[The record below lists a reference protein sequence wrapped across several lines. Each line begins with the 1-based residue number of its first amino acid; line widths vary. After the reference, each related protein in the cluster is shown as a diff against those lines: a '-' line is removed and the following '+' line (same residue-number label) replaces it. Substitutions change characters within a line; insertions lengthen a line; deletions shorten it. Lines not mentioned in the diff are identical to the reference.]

1 MKTKIPKPDF
11 AVWFDPRE
19 ITIVANPR
27 QQDNPGFLPHN
38 MKALREDI
46 QKYGLK
52 QPVEIYLK
60 NDVPILIAGER
71 RLRSILALLEAEA
84 DCYDRG
90 TRTTRSAEEVYG
102 EVPCTLTEIKDDKD
116 RARAA
121 VMENLLHEHLTD
133 YEILLQCAT
142 LQEAGHTRA
151 EQAKVFD
158 KSEAWVSQSH
168 SLLAGHPMI
177 LDAMRDGTLGRTQAL
192 KFLDYPQDKVEV
204 ILQKAI
210 NYNRMAAEEKE
221 SEIDKE
227 LETIYEAID
236 AQDEALEAAHEKG
249 DREEVAL
256 LRRKLAEKEKE
267 AEILSKKAKKV
278 KQAGVSKKK
287 PKPSISDIQQA
298 AQEEDAANGAN
309 HHVPVKV
316 VRRLTDHLIE
326 LLESGEPLIN
336 PNDDTEYSRREVR
349 ILVDAFNWFLARNNL
364 KSPLEALNSDDE
376 AIAAK

>member
-1 MKTKIPKPDF
+1 MSKTKKDF
-11 AVWFDPRE
+11 VVWFDPRE
-19 ITIVANPR
+19 IAIVANPR
-27 QQDNPGFLPHN
+27 QQDHNPGFLPQN
-38 MKALREDI
+38 MKLLREDI

-52 QPVEIYLK
+52 QPLEVYLK
-60 NDVPILIAGER
+60 NDLPVLIAGER
-71 RLRSILALLEAEA
+71 RLRSILESLETDAK
-84 DCYDRG
+84 CYDRG
-90 TRTTRSAEEVYG
+90 TKTIRSAEEVYG
-102 EVPCTLTEIKDDKD
+102 EVPCTITEIKDDKD

-151 EQAKVFD
+151 EQAHVFD

-192 KFLDYPQDKVEV
+192 KFLDYPKDKVEV

-210 NYNRMAAEEKE
+210 NYNRMATEEKE
-221 SEIDKE
+221 SEIDNQ
-227 LETIYEAID
+227 LQAIYEAAD
-236 AQDEALEAAHEKG
+236 AQEEALNAAQEKG
-249 DREEVAL
+249 DQEEIAL
-256 LRRKLAEKEKE
+256 LRRQLAEKEKE
-267 AEILSKKAKKV
+267 ADILFKKAKKV
-278 KQAGVSKKK
+278 KKATNGKTKT
-287 PKPSISDIQQA
+287 KPSINDIQQA

-316 VRRLTDHLIE
+316 LRRITDQMTD
-326 LLESGEPLIN
+326 LLESGQALIN

-364 KSPLEALNSDDE
+364 KSPLEALTSDSE
-376 AIAAK
+376 NIAAK

>member
-1 MKTKIPKPDF
+1 MSKTKKPDF

-19 ITIVANPR
+19 ISIVANPR

-38 MKALREDI
+38 MKTLREDI

-60 NDVPILIAGER
+60 NDIPILIAGER
-71 RLRSILALLEAEA
+71 RLRSILELLETEA

-90 TRTTRSAEEVYG
+90 TRTIRSAEEVYG
-102 EVPCTLTEIKDDKD
+102 EVPCTITDIKDDKD

-177 LDAMRDGTLGRTQAL
+177 LEAMRDGTLGRTQAL

-210 NYNRMAAEEKE
+210 SYNRMANEERE
-221 SEIDKE
+221 SEIDKQ
-227 LETIYEAID
+227 LETIYEAVD
-236 AQDEALEAAHEKG
+236 AQEEALEMAQEKG
-249 DREEVAL
+249 DQEEIAL

-267 AEILSKKAKKV
+267 ADVLFKKSKKV
-278 KQAGVSKKK
+278 KQTSSTKRK
-287 PKPSISDIQQA
+287 PKPSINDIQQA

-316 VRRLTDHLIE
+316 VRRITDQMAE
-326 LLESGEPLIN
+326 LLESGQELIN
-336 PNDDTEYSRREVR
+336 PNDGTEYSRREVR

-364 KSPLEALNSDDE
+364 KSPLEALTSDSE